1 MRSEG
6 FRGKSK
12 AQKEIAI
19 SLKERGMSETEI
31 ADIMKMSIEEIK
43 LMLNRNMKK
52 LNDCLCFIAHKSS
65 LKIVSCFFYKVVNK
79 SGGE

>member
-12 AQKEIAI
+12 AQKGIAI

-43 LMLNRNMKK
+43 LMLK
-52 LNDCLCFIAHKSS
+52 
-65 LKIVSCFFYKVVNK
+65 
-79 SGGE
+79 